1 MAEND
6 RRDDMPLIV
15 ALAAGRSIRDAAK
28 DCDISETTCY
38 RRLAD
43 PGFCRELSRVRSELW
58 GAALNKLA
66 DGSTQAAAKLIQL
79 LDSDDE
85 RLQLAAAKAILEA
98 GGKLR
103 DGVDTDLRLQ
113 RLEAVT

>member
-28 DCDISETTCY
+28 DCDLGESTVY

-43 PGFCRELSRVRSELW
+43 PDFCRELSRIRSELW
-58 GAALNKLA
+58 GATLSKLA
-66 DGSTQAAAKLIQL
+66 DGSTRAAEKLIQL

-85 RLQLAAAKAILEA
+85 RLQLSAAKAILEA
-98 GGKLR
+98 GGRLR
-103 DGVDTDLRLQ
+103 DGVDMDLRLQ
-113 RLEAVT
+113 RLEGVT